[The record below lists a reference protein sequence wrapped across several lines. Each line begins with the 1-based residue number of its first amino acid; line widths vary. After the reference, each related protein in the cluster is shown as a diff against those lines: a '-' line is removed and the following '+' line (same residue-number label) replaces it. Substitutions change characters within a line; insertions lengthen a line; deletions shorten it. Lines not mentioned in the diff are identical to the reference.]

1 MNASLYI
8 SVLGFH
14 LLFFM
19 SIHGCTTFKYGSAP
33 CHEAKSVINVRVLK
47 WPGNS
52 TKINPI
58 KNLWILI
65 KKKVSTSNPS
75 TMDEIKRI
83 IKEVWCKD
91 IDQMSVKTLQIPCLV
106 AFKMS

>member
-8 SVLGFH
+8 SVLDFH

-19 SIHGCTTFKYGSAP
+19 SIHRCTTSKQDSAS
-33 CHEAKSVINVRVLK
+33 CHKAKSVINVRVLK
-47 WPGNS
+47 WLGNS
-52 TKINPI
+52 SKLNPI
-58 KNLWILI
+58 ENLWILI

-75 TMDEIKRI
+75 TMDELKRI

-91 IDQMSVKTLQIPCLV
+91 SD
-106 AFKMS
+106 